1 MNIMDFNYLMYFNQ
15 YQWISTY
22 LNFDSCADEY
32 KRIST
37 ISIYSMYFN
46 VYVRISTL
54 KMCMFVFQR
63 FNLFQQF
70 QRISTLITVQMNIMD
85 FNYLIYFNQ
94 YQWISTYFNF
104 DYSAH
109 EYERISPI
117 SIYFNVCVRIS
128 TLKMCMIGFQRFSL
142 FQQFKRI

>member
-1 MNIMDFNYLMYFNQ
+1 MNINVFQLFQ
-15 YQWISTY
+15 
-22 LNFDSCADEY
+22 
-32 KRIST
+32 
-37 ISIYSMYFN
+37 SISMYFN

-85 FNYLIYFNQ
+85 FNFLIYFNQ
-94 YQWISTYFNF
+94 YQYISTYFNF

-117 SIYFNVCVRIS
+117 SIYFNLFQRMCTYFNTENVYDWIS
-128 TLKMCMIGFQRFSL
+128 TI
-142 FQQFKRI
+142 